1 MTNTTLII
9 PPIISTCRVS
19 CSFGN
24 SIVFTIDNGA
34 NPYYFATEIEY
45 ENGNGD
51 LVQVELSQSNTWH
64 PMFRSWGS
72 RWAFN
77 TGSPLQTP
85 FSIKLTESGNGNGSN
100 NTIIAENVIP
110 KNWQPGQV
118 YHSLVN
124 F

>member
-1 MTNTTLII
+1 MYVFSTLIT
-9 PPIISTCRVS
+9 PPIISTCRVA

-51 LVQVELSQSNTWH
+51 LVAVELSQSNTWL

-85 FSIKLTESGNGNGSN
+85 FSIKLTESGNGSN

-110 KNWQPGQV
+110 QNWQPGQV
-118 YHSLVN
+118 YRSLVN